1 MIWSHAGLVGLIDHI
16 GVIVYIVNYLITSGL
31 YPALLGTLRCLS
43 QGLKS
48 CLVAQL
54 SHLVAVIFV
63 SVFLVALGRLL
74 FSCVY
79 AFFVFV
85 LCYIR

>member
-16 GVIVYIVNYLITSGL
+16 GVIVYIVNCLITSGL

-54 SHLVAVIFV
+54 SHLVAVIFGCTGPIV
-63 SVFLVALGRLL
+63 ILL
-74 FSCVY
+74 CLCIFRFC
-79 AFFVFV
+79 FV
-85 LCYIR
+85 LY